1 MLARME
7 MDVDEA
13 LKQYDTV
20 GRSVFARPRILH
32 SAVSLLSV
40 PSAVSLLSAIRPKY
54 KSRYMKRALKE
65 VIAKGLEIKDT
76 HRVPFASDSARCRT

>member
-20 GRSVFARPRILH
+20 GKSVFARPRTLH
-32 SAVSLLSV
+32 SS
-40 PSAVSLLSAIRPKY
+40 VSLLSAVRPKY
-54 KSRYMKRALKE
+54 KSRYMNEALKK
-65 VIAKGLEIKDT
+65 VIAEGLRIKDA
-76 HRVPFASDSARCRT
+76 HKVPFASDPARCRT